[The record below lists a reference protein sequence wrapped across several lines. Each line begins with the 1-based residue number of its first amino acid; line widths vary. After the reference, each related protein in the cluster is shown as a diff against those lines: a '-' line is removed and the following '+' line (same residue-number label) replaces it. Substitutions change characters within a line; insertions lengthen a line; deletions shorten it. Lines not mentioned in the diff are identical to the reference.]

1 MSGMSSFLERV
12 SASGAAAG
20 LNSQA
25 VKFTAVALA
34 ASFTTATLILSI
46 QESQRK
52 RRVRQLKDDLRK
64 SIPPP
69 PAFDAYSDLANN
81 NNYTGA
87 APTTLPG
94 LAPLQQQGIGVGAR
108 ELLLLDGGLQ
118 MDEELAREQLARNI
132 AFLGEDGVDKLRK
145 AFVVIVGAGGVGSW
159 AASMLV
165 RSGVG
170 KIRIIDFDQVSLSSL
185 NRHATAIQADV
196 GTPKVLAMKKAFKSI
211 APWVEVDA
219 RVELF
224 QEDCA
229 EELLSGN
236 PDYVVDA
243 IDNINT
249 KLALL
254 KFCYDHKIPV
264 MSSMGAGAKA
274 DPSRV
279 QISDISETFEDPL
292 ARAVRRKIK
301 KMGVDTGIEVVYSTE
316 KPHHVKLLPL
326 DETQAQEADEYAA
339 LPDFRSR
346 ILPVLGP
353 LPAMF
358 GMAMATFIS
367 CKIAGWPMEP
377 LPIKCREGLYVRVHR
392 ELRVRESKL
401 DKGIET
407 IALDRRDVG
416 YVIEEIFRG
425 KSALSGSMEKI
436 GLCRWRRDKP
446 LSLQNVVVLT
456 KSELEKHVK
465 LAADA
470 NLVEVYGQ
478 DKVDA
483 VEAMFCEEAELSR
496 LR

>member
-1 MSGMSSFLERV
+1 MSSSSTSSFLEKFT
-12 SASGAAAG
+12 SSSSGAV

-25 VKFTAVALA
+25 TKLTLVALA
-34 ASFTTATLILSI
+34 ASFTTAAVILGV
-46 QESQRK
+46 QGSQRK
-52 RRVRQLKDDLRK
+52 RRVKQLKDNLRK

-69 PAFDAYSDLANN
+69 PAFDTDSNLNN
-81 NNYTGA
+81 SFVGMTPLSSN
-87 APTTLPG
+87 
-94 LAPLQQQGIGVGAR
+94 LQQQ
-108 ELLLLDGGLQ
+108 ELSQQLFQDSRLEL
-118 MDEELAREQLARNI
+118 DEELVQEQLARNI
-132 AFLGEDGVDKLRK
+132 AFLGQEGVDKLRK
-145 AFVVIVGAGGVGSW
+145 SFVVIVGAGGVGSW
-159 AASMLV
+159 AASMLI

-185 NRHATAIQADV
+185 NRHATAVQADV
-196 GTPKVLAMKKAFKSI
+196 GTPKVLAMKRAFRSV

-224 QEDCA
+224 QEENA

-236 PDYVVDA
+236 PDYVIDA

-254 KFCYDHKIPV
+254 KFCYDHKLPV

-301 KMGVDTGIEVVYSTE
+301 KMGVDTGIQVVYSTE

-326 DETQAQEADEYAA
+326 DETQAQEADEYSA
-339 LPDFRSR
+339 LPDFRAR

-358 GMAMATFIS
+358 GMSMATFIT
-367 CKIAGWPMEP
+367 CKIADWPMDP
-377 LPIKCREGLYVRVHR
+377 LPIKLRESLYLRIHR
-392 ELRVRESKL
+392 ELTVREHRL
-401 DKGIET
+401 DKSVDT

-425 KSALSGSMEKI
+425 KSAVSQSMDKI
-436 GLCRWRRDKP
+436 GLCRWKRGEP

-456 KSELEKHVK
+456 KSEMTKHAK
-465 LAADA
+465 LPLDAD
-470 NLVEVYGQ
+470 LVEVYGQ
-478 DKVDA
+478 DVVDY
-483 VEAMFCEEAELSR
+483 VESKFKEEADISR

>member
-1 MSGMSSFLERV
+1 MSSFLERV
-12 SASGAAAG
+12 SASSATAG
-20 LNSQA
+20 LNTQA
-25 VKFTAVALA
+25 AKFTAVALA

-46 QESQRK
+46 QGAQRK

-69 PAFDAYSDLANN
+69 PAFDPHSDLVNN

-94 LAPLQQQGIGVGAR
+94 LQPFQQQQQQQRGS
-108 ELLLLDGGLQ
+108 LFQDGGLQ
-118 MDEELAREQLARNI
+118 LDEDLVREQLARNI
-132 AFLGEDGVDKLRK
+132 AFLGEEGVEKLRK
-145 AFVVIVGAGGVGSW
+145 SFVIIVGAGGVGSW

-185 NRHATAIQADV
+185 NRHATAVQADV
-196 GTPKVLAMKKAFKSI
+196 GTPKVTAMKKAFRSI

-254 KFCYDHKIPV
+254 KFCFDHKIPV

-358 GMAMATFIS
+358 GMSMATFIT

-425 KSALSGSMEKI
+425 KSAISQSMEKI
-436 GLCRWRRDKP
+436 GLCRWRRDQP

-456 KSELEKHVK
+456 KSEMDKHVK
-465 LAADA
+465 LRADA
-470 NLVEVYGQ
+470 DLVEVYGQ
-478 DKVDA
+478 TVVDY
-483 VEAMFCEEAELSR
+483 VETKFHEEAELSR

>member
-1 MSGMSSFLERV
+1 MSSFLERV
-12 SASGAAAG
+12 SASSATAG
-20 LNSQA
+20 LNTQA
-25 VKFTAVALA
+25 AKFTAVALA

-46 QESQRK
+46 QGAQRK

-69 PAFDAYSDLANN
+69 PAFDPHSDLVNN

-94 LAPLQQQGIGVGAR
+94 LQPFQQQQQQQRGS
-108 ELLLLDGGLQ
+108 LFQDGGLQ
-118 MDEELAREQLARNI
+118 LDEDLVREQLARNI
-132 AFLGEDGVDKLRK
+132 AFLGEEGVEKLRK
-145 AFVVIVGAGGVGSW
+145 SFVIIVGAGGVGSW

-185 NRHATAIQADV
+185 NRHATAVQADV
-196 GTPKVLAMKKAFKSI
+196 GTPKVTAMKKAFRSI

-254 KFCYDHKIPV
+254 KFCFDHKIPV

-358 GMAMATFIS
+358 GMSMATFIT

-425 KSALSGSMEKI
+425 KSAISQSMEKI
-436 GLCRWRRDKP
+436 GLCRWRRDQP

-456 KSELEKHVK
+456 KSEMDKHVK
-465 LAADA
+465 LRADA
-470 NLVEVYGQ
+470 DLVEVYGQ
-478 DKVDA
+478 TVVDY
-483 VEAMFCEEAELSR
+483 VETKFREEAELSR